1 MKKSKDLTNNH
12 VLEGG
17 TLYTPASEPTSEPT
31 SESVQEFLTSL
42 RDTHHIY
49 DFKIQ

>member
-1 MKKSKDLTNNH
+1 MNAEEIKRFDLH
-12 VLEGG
+12 YVLEGG
-17 TLYTPASEPTSEPT
+17 IRYMPASEPT

-49 DFKIQ
+49 DYKIQ